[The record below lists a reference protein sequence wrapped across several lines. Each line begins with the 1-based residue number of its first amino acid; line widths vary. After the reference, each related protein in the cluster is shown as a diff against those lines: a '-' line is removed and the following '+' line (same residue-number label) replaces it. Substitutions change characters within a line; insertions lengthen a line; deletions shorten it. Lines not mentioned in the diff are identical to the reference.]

1 MKERGTHG
9 SETICPLEP
18 LSFTHKVKLAQIL
31 IYILLIWLE
40 VINTT

>member
-9 SETICPLEP
+9 SETIRSLEP
-18 LSFTHKVKLAQIL
+18 LPVTHKVKNAKIL

-40 VINTT
+40 IINTA